1 MRLQPCPINSFSGGT
16 LFIWQDRI
24 LTYKDGPHAERVITY
39 IFLSLRTDLENLIVL
54 RVILWI
60 KFMDQINGSNKPRRT

>member
-39 IFLSLRTDLENLIVL
+39 IFLSLR
-54 RVILWI
+54 VILWI

>member
-1 MRLQPCPINSFSGGT
+1 MRLQPCPINSSSGGT

-39 IFLSLRTDLENLIVL
+39 IFFIFEDRLGKFNRFKGDFMDKIHGSNQ
-54 RVILWI
+54 WI
-60 KFMDQINGSNKPRRT
+60 K